1 MKTCWLRTVDCMLLN
16 VNYACLKDELSAIKE
31 DLLHAQHTEK
41 RDASRVA
48 ELEHKLLQ
56 KDDVVRAFEE
66 SQERSSSAEL
76 NRLRQEVDNLSRR
89 LQRAGSAENELQS
102 KISRLGERTESCQ
115 HDNNAL
121 KQDLANTRC
130 ECERYR
136 NLYQEMQSKESSISE
151 ERSEAQRTRLEVL
164 QLQSRLSAREEES
177 SRWTEQVRTTE
188 EQLRKTM
195 DSRDSCQAQLK
206 VANAQLDELRL
217 QNASLRSSLHTL
229 GTKPAPSSGLD
240 QRPSQSKGMPTSASG
255 GSAAAATDH
264 QRMAAGDT
272 VYLNVTSPTRV
283 LPTRVLSSH
292 GSTGDRT
299 GYEVSVTAP
308 VSYSTDLPHLQNAV
322 PPAAAAAVAVLA
334 PASQPQAAYSLLS
347 RQNFLSTAT
356 AASTGPVQSMPPA
369 RVATEPRF
377 TTGEDSIRTIPADS
391 ELLSATPSTISKFS
405 DMGSVSSLT
414 TSDSEPSTSRHAN
427 IETQTTA
434 AAIAE
439 NPYLTPADRRSEEC
453 RSGHVEAARMPSH
466 GLANGGHDD
475 GDVTSSFTASTA
487 QLLDYS
493 STLGDLSRHTGIS
506 TDTAVAPG
514 GTSTQAQATS
524 AQPAGHSGPIPMM
537 SEEFMHD
544 FLTDHMSV
552 LQTRIEET
560 IEKLGLT
567 KEAT

>member
-1 MKTCWLRTVDCMLLN
+1 MVNNTFNHPSIIIWAFLN
-16 VNYACLKDELSAIKE
+16 EGASNKKSACDSAYVP
-31 DLLHAQHTEK
+31 Q
-41 RDASRVA
+41 ASRYR
-48 ELEHKLLQ
+48 ELGVNGLVSWASNKKQSDVCL
-56 KDDVVRAFEE
+56 DNADVVSFN
-66 SQERSSSAEL
+66 SYPGWYGDSGDYS
-76 NRLRQEVDNLSRR
+76 
-89 LQRAGSAENELQS
+89 LQDQ
-102 KISRLGERTESCQ
+102 
-115 HDNNAL
+115 
-121 KQDLANTRC
+121 
-130 ECERYR
+130 
-136 NLYQEMQSKESSISE
+136 
-151 ERSEAQRTRLEVL
+151 
-164 QLQSRLSAREEES
+164 
-177 SRWTEQVRTTE
+177 
-188 EQLRKTM
+188 
-195 DSRDSCQAQLK
+195 
-206 VANAQLDELRL
+206 
-217 QNASLRSSLHTL
+217 L
-229 GTKPAPSSGLD
+229 GTVAPAILEE
-240 QRPSQSKGMPTSASG
+240 ASW
-255 GSAAAATDH
+255 
-264 QRMAAGDT
+264 
-272 VYLNVTSPTRV
+272 
-283 LPTRVLSSH
+283 
-292 GSTGDRT
+292 
-299 GYEVSVTAP
+299 
-308 VSYSTDLPHLQNAV
+308 
-322 PPAAAAAVAVLA
+322 AAVNQKKPFIKIFSLYRWN
-334 PASQPQAAYSLLS
+334 PAYSLLS